1 MPRQKRVFSGDA
13 QTTYLLAH
21 QEPILDTKICY
32 QQKKIEL
39 HYWSQVRKFGRTPPA
54 PRIGAVFSLPASPTF
69 HLRGFL
75 ASREICYRKGD
86 QDDYWPLRVPN
97 LSFSSKNLE
106 RPKYVI
112 FHSQPTECI
121 YSEVPAR
128 EDIYWF
134 IKFPHRVLMT
144 VGRKRI
150 GIFQKDERTEALAAR
165 LQSWE
170 QQNSYRI
177 FRIRTRHPSESPE
190 QHFRRYASA
199 ALRAMGLEWPRK
211 RSKRRKLW
219 PQVLEQLGLVVTAV
233 DRRPEAQSSR

>member
-1 MPRQKRVFSGDA
+1 MPRQKRAFSGDA
-13 QTTYLLAH
+13 QTTYQLAH
-21 QEPILDTKICY
+21 QQPLLDTKIRY
-32 QQKKIEL
+32 LRKKIEL
-39 HYWSQVRKFGRTPPA
+39 HYWSQVRKFGCTPRA
-54 PRIGAVFSLPASPTF
+54 PRMEAVFSLPTSRTF

-75 ASREICYRKGD
+75 ASREIWFRRGD
-86 QDDYWPLRVPN
+86 QDDYLPLRFPKR
-97 LSFSSKNLE
+97 SFSSLE

-150 GIFQKDERTEALAAR
+150 GIFEKDERTEALAAR

-199 ALRAMGLEWPRK
+199 ALRAMDLEWPGK

-219 PQVLEQLGLVVTAV
+219 PHVLEQLGLVVTAV

>member
-1 MPRQKRVFSGDA
+1 MPRQKRAFSGDA
-13 QTTYLLAH
+13 KTTYQLAH
-21 QEPILDTKICY
+21 QQPILNTRVDCEW
-32 QQKKIEL
+32 KKIKV
-39 HYWSQVRKFGRTPPA
+39 HYWSQVHKFGPQPP
-54 PRIGAVFSLPASPTF
+54 RMEAVFSLPTSPTC

-75 ASREICYRKGD
+75 ASREIYYRKGD
-86 QDDYWPLRVPN
+86 QDNYWPLRFP
-97 LSFSSKNLE
+97 KTTKD

-150 GIFQKDERTEALAAR
+150 GIFRKDKRTEALAAR
-165 LQSWE
+165 LKSWE
-170 QQNSYRI
+170 QQNRYRI
-177 FRIRTRHPSESPE
+177 FRIQTRHPSESPE

-199 ALRAMGLEWPRK
+199 ALRAMDLEWPGK

-219 PQVLEQLGLVVTAV
+219 PHVLEQLGLVVTAI
-233 DRRPEAQSSR
+233 DR

>member
-13 QTTYLLAH
+13 LTTYLLAH
-21 QEPILDTKICY
+21 QQPLLDTKIHY
-32 QQKKIEL
+32 MWRKIEL
-39 HYWSQVRKFGRTPPA
+39 HYWSQVRKFGDPPPA
-54 PRIGAVFSLPASPTF
+54 PRMEAVFSLPTLRTF
-69 HLRGFL
+69 HLRGFM
-75 ASREICYRKGD
+75 ASREIWFRRGD
-86 QDDYWPLRVPN
+86 QDDYLPLRFPKRR
-97 LSFSSKNLE
+97 FSSLE

-170 QQNSYRI
+170 QQNRYRI
-177 FRIRTRHPSESPE
+177 FRIRKRHPTESPE

-219 PQVLEQLGLVVTAV
+219 PQVLDQLGLVVTAV